1 MRASRR
7 RRSSSTTR
15 ETLPARHDSADRI
28 PDGTCRGD
36 RADRSVDSGAEV
48 QTSILVYGEITEYH
62 RSLSHAVRR
71 QDELQRVLLQ
81 IEPLRLDYP
90 IMERYADIRRSLRP
104 PYGPGLIGDIDT
116 LIAATAMEHG
126 LTLVT
131 ADSDFQRV
139 PDLGVMLVPRR
150 MSH

>member
-1 MRASRR
+1 MKRYLLDTTPLTAYMKGRAAA
-7 RRSSSTTR
+7 TALIT
-15 ETLPARHDSADRI
+15 PWIQAR
-28 PDGTCRGD
+28 
-36 RADRSVDSGAEV
+36 EV
-48 QTSILVYGEITEYH
+48 QTSILVYGEVTEYH

-71 QDELQRVLLQ
+71 QDELQQVLLQ

-116 LIAATAMEHG
+116 SIAATAMEHG

-131 ADSDFQRV
+131 ADSDFQRI
-139 PDLGVMLVPRR
+139 PDLDVMLVPRK
-150 MSH
+150 MLH